1 MRCVGGG
8 GGMFVASACLPA
20 HTHQQNVLCL
30 SAFMCLCVCETQLR
44 MQRSL
49 DVAFTFDS
57 QLEAAFQGLSRRL
70 SATTKGGS
78 GVKRGLYRG
87 YNIM

>member
-1 MRCVGGG
+1 MQSLCVAWEAWEEQGQC
-8 GGMFVASACLPA
+8 MWHLPVYP

-30 SAFMCLCVCETQLR
+30 CVCATQLR

-70 SATTKGGS
+70 SATTKG
-78 GVKRGLYRG
+78 
-87 YNIM
+87 

>member
-1 MRCVGGG
+1 MRCVGGVG
-8 GGMFVASACLPA
+8 GTRAMYVASACLPA
-20 HTHQQNVLCL
+20 HTSAERAL
-30 SAFMCLCVCETQLR
+30 SVCVCVCATQLR

-70 SATTKGGS
+70 SATTKG
-78 GVKRGLYRG
+78 
-87 YNIM
+87 